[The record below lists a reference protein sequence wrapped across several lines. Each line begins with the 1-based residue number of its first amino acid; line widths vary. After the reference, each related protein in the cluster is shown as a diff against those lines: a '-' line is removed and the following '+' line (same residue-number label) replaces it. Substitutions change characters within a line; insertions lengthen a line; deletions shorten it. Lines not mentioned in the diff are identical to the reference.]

1 MTYTPEIRSHLA
13 EKASQETQIIFA
25 FLVRL
30 NIEQQACKCLSPLQQ
45 RRIYRI
51 IIAFL
56 IPILL

>member
-30 NIEQQACKCLSPLQQ
+30 NIEQQACKCLSLLQQ
-45 RRIYRI
+45 RRIY
-51 IIAFL
+51 
-56 IPILL
+56 